1 MVLKLQKY
9 TIKLGKTGLNVIMPI
24 NVKLE
29 FKIILPNQIIKIIVN
44 HFNLQDQTYRQIVST
59 H

>member
-1 MVLKLQKY
+1 MVLKLQRY
-9 TIKLGKTGLNVIMPI
+9 TIKLGKIGLNVIMPI